1 MNGDRFL
8 VRVQGKDI
16 QPVVADDSFEQI
28 GSTLKQARRA
38 QGLKISDVSQQLRI
52 SVDYLSKLEMGAFDQ
67 LPAPAYVT
75 GFLRSYGQC
84 VALDPTTLVAR
95 YNDLTTKA
103 ATMPTYKIPVGARPP
118 QRSAPAIASML
129 VVCAGIAYGGWYW
142 VNGGDVN
149 DQMAMVPS
157 EIVETLSIPAAMQ
170 DTLIDQ
176 RATSAIPNDD
186 QAQSQDLTVPVQPEK
201 VIAAKAVIPTP
212 TVETDDQVAMTKTGT
227 IETVM
232 TKTGTTETVMTKT
245 GITETG
251 TANTITAEAP
261 AGATLTKP
269 VETAAAIVAP
279 REPAAPPADVD
290 SPVLS
295 GDLAETQVIT
305 PASQDGETR
314 ATGNSAI
321 ANLRDPAQEITI
333 RAVAASWVEIVRDNG
348 EEVMAKLMQAGDS
361 YVVEGNTRLY
371 LSTGNAGGLEIVI
384 GSDDPRPI
392 GETGQIVRDLPL
404 VTDKLRQTL

>member
-1 MNGDRFL
+1 M
-8 VRVQGKDI
+8 RVQDKDI

-157 EIVETLSIPAAMQ
+157 EIAETLSIPAAMQ

-212 TVETDDQVAMTKTGT
+212 TVATDDQVAMA
-227 IETVM
+227 
-232 TKTGTTETVMTKT
+232 KTGTTETVMTKTGITKT

-261 AGATLTKP
+261 AGATSTKP

>member
-1 MNGDRFL
+1 M
-8 VRVQGKDI
+8 VVQDKDI

-28 GSTLKQARRA
+28 GSTLREARRA
-38 QGLKISDVSQQLRI
+38 QGLKINDVSQHLRI

-75 GFLRSYGQC
+75 GFLRSYGHF
-84 VALDPTTLVAR
+84 VAVDPTALVTR

-142 VNGGDVN
+142 INGGDGT
-149 DQMAMVPS
+149 DRMAMVLGEFVTP
-157 EIVETLSIPAAMQ
+157 LPLPAAMQ
-170 DTLIDQ
+170 DTVIDQ
-176 RATSAIPNDD
+176 GTVSVVPVDG
-186 QAQSQDLTVPVQPEK
+186 QVQSQDLTAPAQPEK
-201 VIAAKAVIPTP
+201 VTTAAAVIPAP
-212 TVETDDQVAMTKTGT
+212 SVAIDDQAAMTLTLTPETGL
-227 IETVM
+227 
-232 TKTGTTETVMTKT
+232 TETVMT
-245 GITETG
+245 ETG
-251 TANTITAEAP
+251 MANTITTEAP
-261 AGATLTKP
+261 AGTAPAKP
-269 VETAAAIVAP
+269 VETAAAIDTL
-279 REPAAPPADVD
+279 RGPAVLLADANG
-290 SPVLS
+290 PILS
-295 GDLAETQVIT
+295 GDLAEIQVIT
-305 PASQDGETR
+305 PASQDREAR
-314 ATGNSAI
+314 VAGNSAT

-348 EEVMAKLMQAGDS
+348 EEVMAKLMQVGDS

-404 VTDKLRQTL
+404 VTNKLRQTL

>member
-8 VRVQGKDI
+8 VRVQDKDI

-103 ATMPTYKIPVGARPP
+103 ATMPTYKIPVGAHPP

-149 DQMAMVPS
+149 DQMAMAPS
-157 EIVETLSIPAAMQ
+157 EIAETLSIPAAMQ

-212 TVETDDQVAMTKTGT
+212 TVATDDQVAMTEAVIPETGP
-227 IETVM
+227 
-232 TKTGTTETVMTKT
+232 TETV
-245 GITETG
+245 ITETG

-371 LSTGNAGGLEIVI
+371 LSTGNAGGLEIFI

-404 VTDKLRQTL
+404 VTD

>member
-8 VRVQGKDI
+8 VRVQDKDI

-38 QGLKISDVSQQLRI
+38 QGLKISDVSQHLRI
-52 SVDYLSKLEMGAFDQ
+52 SVDYLSNLEMGAFDQ

-142 VNGGDVN
+142 VIGGDVN

-157 EIVETLSIPAAMQ
+157 EIAETLSIPAAMQ

-212 TVETDDQVAMTKTGT
+212 TVATDDQVA
-227 IETVM
+227 M

-245 GITETG
+245 GITKTGITETG
-251 TANTITAEAP
+251 TAKTITAEAP

-348 EEVMAKLMQAGDS
+348 EEVMAELMQAGDS

>member
-8 VRVQGKDI
+8 VRVQDKDI
-16 QPVVADDSFEQI
+16 QPVVAEDSFEQI
-28 GSTLKQARRA
+28 GLTLKQARRA

-103 ATMPTYKIPVGARPP
+103 ATMPTYKIPVGSRPP

-212 TVETDDQVAMTKTGT
+212 TVATDDQVAMTKTG
-227 IETVM
+227 I
-232 TKTGTTETVMTKT
+232 TKTGTAKT
-245 GITETG
+245 IM
-251 TANTITAEAP
+251 AEAP

-269 VETAAAIVAP
+269 VETAAAVVAP
-279 REPAAPPADVD
+279 REPVAPPADVD

>member
-38 QGLKISDVSQQLRI
+38 QDLKISDVSQQLRI

-157 EIVETLSIPAAMQ
+157 EIAETLSIPAAMQ

-227 IETVM
+227 
-232 TKTGTTETVMTKT
+232 TKTVMTKT

-269 VETAAAIVAP
+269 VETAAAIVGP

-361 YVVEGNTRLY
+361 YVVEGNMRLY

>member
-8 VRVQGKDI
+8 VRVQDKDI

-142 VNGGDVN
+142 VIGGDVN

-157 EIVETLSIPAAMQ
+157 EIAETLSIPAAMQ

-212 TVETDDQVAMTKTGT
+212 TVATDDQVAMTKTGT
-227 IETVM
+227 
-232 TKTGTTETVMTKT
+232 TET

-251 TANTITAEAP
+251 TAKTITAEAP

>member
-1 MNGDRFL
+1 M
-8 VRVQGKDI
+8 RVQDKDI

-103 ATMPTYKIPVGARPP
+103 ATMPTYKIPVGSRPP

-157 EIVETLSIPAAMQ
+157 EIAETLSIPAAMQ

-212 TVETDDQVAMTKTGT
+212 TVATDDQVAMTKTG
-227 IETVM
+227 I
-232 TKTGTTETVMTKT
+232 TKTGTAKT
-245 GITETG
+245 IM
-251 TANTITAEAP
+251 AEAP

>member
-1 MNGDRFL
+1 M
-8 VRVQGKDI
+8 RVQDKDI

-38 QGLKISDVSQQLRI
+38 QGLKISDVSQKLRI

-142 VNGGDVN
+142 VIGGDVN

-157 EIVETLSIPAAMQ
+157 EIAETLSIPAAMQ

-186 QAQSQDLTVPVQPEK
+186 QAQSQDLTVPVQP
-201 VIAAKAVIPTP
+201 
-212 TVETDDQVAMTKTGT
+212 
-227 IETVM
+227 
-232 TKTGTTETVMTKT
+232 ETVMTKT

>member
-8 VRVQGKDI
+8 VRVQDKDI

-75 GFLRSYGQC
+75 GFLRSYGQF
-84 VALDPTTLVAR
+84 VAVDPTTLVAR
-95 YNDLTTKA
+95 YSDLTTKA

-142 VNGGDVN
+142 INGGDGT
-149 DQMAMVPS
+149 DRMATVLGEVVTP
-157 EIVETLSIPAAMQ
+157 LPLPAAMQ
-170 DTLIDQ
+170 DSAIDQ
-176 RATSAIPNDD
+176 DTVSPVPVDD
-186 QAQSQDLTVPVQPEK
+186 QAQSQDLTAPAQPEK
-201 VIAAKAVIPTP
+201 VTTAAAVIPTP
-212 TVETDDQVAMTKTGT
+212 SVATPRLATDDQAAM
-227 IETVM
+227 IETV
-232 TKTGTTETVMTKT
+232 TPETVTPET
-245 GITETG
+245 GSTETG
-251 TANTITAEAP
+251 TAKTITAEAP
-261 AGATLTKP
+261 AGAAPAKP
-269 VETAAAIVAP
+269 IETVAATDAP
-279 REPAAPPADVD
+279 RGPAVPLADANG
-290 SPVLS
+290 PLLS
-295 GDLAETQVIT
+295 GDLAEIQVIT

-314 ATGNSAI
+314 AAGNSAT

-348 EEVMAKLMQAGDS
+348 EEVMAKLMQVGDS

-404 VTDKLRQTL
+404 VTNKLRQTL

>member
-1 MNGDRFL
+1 
-8 VRVQGKDI
+8 VRVQDKDI

-103 ATMPTYKIPVGARPP
+103 ATIPTYKIPVGSRPP

-157 EIVETLSIPAAMQ
+157 EIAETLSIPAAMQ

-212 TVETDDQVAMTKTGT
+212 TVATDDQVAMTKTG
-227 IETVM
+227 I
-232 TKTGTTETVMTKT
+232 TKTGTAKT
-245 GITETG
+245 IM
-251 TANTITAEAP
+251 AEAP

-269 VETAAAIVAP
+269 VETAAAVVAP

>member
-1 MNGDRFL
+1 M
-8 VRVQGKDI
+8 RVQDKDI

-157 EIVETLSIPAAMQ
+157 EIAETLSIPAAMQ

-212 TVETDDQVAMTKTGT
+212 TVATDDQVAMTKTG
-227 IETVM
+227 I
-232 TKTGTTETVMTKT
+232 TKTGTAKT
-245 GITETG
+245 IM
-251 TANTITAEAP
+251 AEAP

-269 VETAAAIVAP
+269 VETAAAVVAP

>member
-8 VRVQGKDI
+8 VRVQDKDI
-16 QPVVADDSFEQI
+16 QPVVDGDSFEQI
-28 GSTLKQARRA
+28 GSTLKQASRA

-95 YNDLTTKA
+95 YNVLTTKA

-142 VNGGDVN
+142 VIGGDVN

-157 EIVETLSIPAAMQ
+157 EIAETLSIPAAMQ

-212 TVETDDQVAMTKTGT
+212 TVATDDQVAMTKTGT
-227 IETVM
+227 
-232 TKTGTTETVMTKT
+232 TKT

>member
-8 VRVQGKDI
+8 VRVQDKDI

-103 ATMPTYKIPVGARPP
+103 ATIPTYKIPVGSRPP

-157 EIVETLSIPAAMQ
+157 EIAETLSIPAAMQ

-212 TVETDDQVAMTKTGT
+212 TVATDDQVAMTKTG
-227 IETVM
+227 I
-232 TKTGTTETVMTKT
+232 TKTGTAKT
-245 GITETG
+245 IM
-251 TANTITAEAP
+251 AEAP

-269 VETAAAIVAP
+269 VETAAAVVAP

>member
-1 MNGDRFL
+1 L
-8 VRVQGKDI
+8 VRVQDKDI
-16 QPVVADDSFEQI
+16 QPVVAEDSFEQI
-28 GSTLKQARRA
+28 GLTLKQARRA

-52 SVDYLSKLEMGAFDQ
+52 SVDYLSKLELGAFDQ

-84 VALDPTTLVAR
+84 VALDPATLVER

-103 ATMPTYKIPVGARPP
+103 ATMPTYKIPMGARPP

-157 EIVETLSIPAAMQ
+157 EIAETLSIPAAMQ

-212 TVETDDQVAMTKTGT
+212 TVATDDQVAMTKTG
-227 IETVM
+227 I
-232 TKTGTTETVMTKT
+232 TKTGTAKT
-245 GITETG
+245 IM
-251 TANTITAEAP
+251 AEAP

-269 VETAAAIVAP
+269 VETAAAVVAP

>member
-8 VRVQGKDI
+8 VRVQDKDI
-16 QPVVADDSFEQI
+16 QSVVADDSFEQI

-157 EIVETLSIPAAMQ
+157 EIVETLTIPAAMQ

-212 TVETDDQVAMTKTGT
+212 TVETDDQVA
-227 IETVM
+227 M

>member
-8 VRVQGKDI
+8 VRVQDKDI

-38 QGLKISDVSQQLRI
+38 QGLKISDASQKLRI

-157 EIVETLSIPAAMQ
+157 EIAETLSIPAAMQ

-212 TVETDDQVAMTKTGT
+212 TVATDDQVAMTKTG
-227 IETVM
+227 I
-232 TKTGTTETVMTKT
+232 TKTGTAKT
-245 GITETG
+245 IM
-251 TANTITAEAP
+251 AEAP

-348 EEVMAKLMQAGDS
+348 EEVMAKLMQIGDS

-384 GSDDPRPI
+384 GDDDPRSI

>member
-8 VRVQGKDI
+8 VRVQDKDI

-103 ATMPTYKIPVGARPP
+103 ATMPTYKIPVGTRPP

-142 VNGGDVN
+142 VIGGDVN

-157 EIVETLSIPAAMQ
+157 EIVEILSIPAAMQ

-212 TVETDDQVAMTKTGT
+212 TVATDDQVAMTKTGT
-227 IETVM
+227 
-232 TKTGTTETVMTKT
+232 TET

-251 TANTITAEAP
+251 TAKTITAEAP

-269 VETAAAIVAP
+269 VETAAAIVTP

>member
-8 VRVQGKDI
+8 VRVQDKDI

-103 ATMPTYKIPVGARPP
+103 ATMPTYKIPVGSRPP

-157 EIVETLSIPAAMQ
+157 EIAETLSIPAAMQ

-212 TVETDDQVAMTKTGT
+212 TVATDDQVAMTKTGT
-227 IETVM
+227 A
-232 TKTGTTETVMTKT
+232 KTIM
-245 GITETG
+245 
-251 TANTITAEAP
+251 AEAP

-269 VETAAAIVAP
+269 VETAAAVVAP

>member
-1 MNGDRFL
+1 M
-8 VRVQGKDI
+8 RVQDKDI

-38 QGLKISDVSQQLRI
+38 QGLKINDVSQQLRI

-149 DQMAMVPS
+149 DQMEMVPS
-157 EIVETLSIPAAMQ
+157 EIAETLSIPAAMQ

-212 TVETDDQVAMTKTGT
+212 TVATDDQVAMTKTGT
-227 IETVM
+227 
-232 TKTGTTETVMTKT
+232 TET

-251 TANTITAEAP
+251 TAKTITAEAP